1 MAHRPII
8 IAPSILGANLA
19 RIEAEA
25 ARIQA
30 SGAEWVHIDI
40 MDGHFV
46 PNISF
51 GVNMV
56 RVLRNLMGE
65 TILDVHL
72 MIEQPDRYA
81 GDFIE
86 AGADCLNV
94 HLEARHQVARTLASI
109 RERGCRVGLAINPAT
124 LIKHALPLLPLCDQI
139 ICMTVNPGFG
149 GQEFIPEVLPKIRE
163 ARDVILRQNY
173 NVDIIVDGGVSNL
186 NASSCSAAG
195 ANIMVAGSHLFSQ
208 ADLTQAVANLRAAA
222 GSANVSG

>member
-1 MAHRPII
+1 MTHRPII

-56 RVLRNLMGE
+56 RVLRKLMGE

-124 LIKHALPLLPLCDQI
+124 LVKHAMPLLPLCDQI

>member
-1 MAHRPII
+1 MTHRPII

-19 RIEAEA
+19 RIEEEA

-56 RVLRNLMGE
+56 RVLRKLMGE

-94 HLEARHQVARTLASI
+94 HLEARHQVARTLAS
-109 RERGCRVGLAINPAT
+109 GCRVGLAINPAT
-124 LIKHALPLLPLCDQI
+124 LVRHALPLLPLCDQL

-173 NVDIIVDGGVSNL
+173 NVDIIVDGGVSHL
-186 NASSCSAAG
+186 NAANCSAAG
-195 ANIMVAGSHLFSQ
+195 ANVMVAGSHLFSQ

>member
-56 RVLRNLMGE
+56 RVLRRLMGE

-173 NVDIIVDGGVSNL
+173 NIDITVDGGVSNL

>member
-1 MAHRPII
+1 MTHRPII

-19 RIEAEA
+19 RIEEEA

-56 RVLRNLMGE
+56 RVLRRLMGE

-86 AGADCLNV
+86 AGADSLNV

-124 LIKHALPLLPLCDQI
+124 LVRHALPLLPLCDQL

-173 NVDIIVDGGVSNL
+173 NVDIIVDGGVSHL
-186 NASSCSAAG
+186 NAANCSAAG
-195 ANIMVAGSHLFSQ
+195 ANVMVAGSHLFSQ

>member
-1 MAHRPII
+1 MTHRPII

-19 RIEAEA
+19 RIEEEA

-56 RVLRNLMGE
+56 RVLRKLMGE

-86 AGADCLNV
+86 AGADSLNV

-124 LIKHALPLLPLCDQI
+124 LVRHALPLLPLCDQL

-173 NVDIIVDGGVSNL
+173 SVDIIVDGGVSHL
-186 NASSCSAAG
+186 NAANCSAAG
-195 ANIMVAGSHLFSQ
+195 ANVMVAGSHLFSQ

>member
-25 ARIQA
+25 ERIQA

-56 RVLRNLMGE
+56 RVLRRLMGE

-163 ARDVILRQNY
+163 ARDVVLRQNY

>member
-56 RVLRNLMGE
+56 RVLRRLMGE

>member
-1 MAHRPII
+1 MTHRPII

-19 RIEAEA
+19 RIEEEA

-56 RVLRNLMGE
+56 RVLRKLMGE

-86 AGADCLNV
+86 AGADSLNV

-109 RERGCRVGLAINPAT
+109 RERGCRAGLAINPAT
-124 LIKHALPLLPLCDQI
+124 LVKHALPLLPLCDQL

-173 NVDIIVDGGVSNL
+173 NADIIVDGGVSHL
-186 NASSCSAAG
+186 NAANCSAAG
-195 ANIMVAGSHLFSQ
+195 ANVMVAGSHLFSQ

>member
-56 RVLRNLMGE
+56 RVLRKLMGE

-124 LIKHALPLLPLCDQI
+124 LVRHALPLLPLCDQL

-173 NVDIIVDGGVSNL
+173 NVDIIVDGGVSHL
-186 NASSCSAAG
+186 NAANCSAAG
-195 ANIMVAGSHLFSQ
+195 ANVMVAGSHLFSQ

>member
-8 IAPSILGANLA
+8 IAPTILGANLA

-56 RVLRNLMGE
+56 RVLRKLMGE

-86 AGADCLNV
+86 AGADSLNV

-124 LIKHALPLLPLCDQI
+124 LVRHALPLLPLCDQL

-173 NVDIIVDGGVSNL
+173 NVDIIVDGGVSHL
-186 NASSCSAAG
+186 NAANCSAAG
-195 ANIMVAGSHLFSQ
+195 ANVMVAGSHLFSQ

>member
-56 RVLRNLMGE
+56 RVLRRLMGE

-86 AGADCLNV
+86 AGADSLNV

-124 LIKHALPLLPLCDQI
+124 LVKHALPLLPLCDQI

-173 NVDIIVDGGVSNL
+173 NIDITVDGGVSNL

>member
-19 RIEAEA
+19 RIESEA

-56 RVLRNLMGE
+56 RVLRKLMGE

-163 ARDVILRQNY
+163 ARDVVLRQNY

>member
-1 MAHRPII
+1 MTHRPII

-19 RIEAEA
+19 RIEEEA

-56 RVLRNLMGE
+56 RVLRKLMGE

-173 NVDIIVDGGVSNL
+173 NIDITVDGGVSNL

>member
-1 MAHRPII
+1 MTHRPII

-19 RIEAEA
+19 RIEEEA

-56 RVLRNLMGE
+56 RVLRKLMGE

>member
-1 MAHRPII
+1 MTHRPII

-19 RIEAEA
+19 RIEEEA

-56 RVLRNLMGE
+56 RALRRLMGG

-94 HLEARHQVARTLASI
+94 HLEARNQVARTLASI

-124 LIKHALPLLPLCDQI
+124 LIKHALPLLPLCDQL

>member
-8 IAPSILGANLA
+8 IAPSSLGANLA

-56 RVLRNLMGE
+56 RALRRLMGG

-124 LIKHALPLLPLCDQI
+124 LVKHAMPLLPLCDQI

>member
-1 MAHRPII
+1 MTHRPII

-19 RIEAEA
+19 RIEEEA

-56 RVLRNLMGE
+56 RVLRKLMGE

-124 LIKHALPLLPLCDQI
+124 LVKHAMPLLPLCDQI

>member
-56 RVLRNLMGE
+56 RALRRLMGG

-124 LIKHALPLLPLCDQI
+124 LIKHALPLLPLCDQL

>member
-56 RVLRNLMGE
+56 RVLRKLMGE

-124 LIKHALPLLPLCDQI
+124 LIKHALPLLPLCDQL

-173 NVDIIVDGGVSNL
+173 NIDITVDGGVSNL

>member
-56 RVLRNLMGE
+56 RVLRKLMGE

-124 LIKHALPLLPLCDQI
+124 LIKHALPLLPLCDQL

>member
-25 ARIQA
+25 ERIQA

-56 RVLRNLMGE
+56 RVLRRLMEE

-163 ARDVILRQNY
+163 ARDVVLRQNY

>member
-1 MAHRPII
+1 
-8 IAPSILGANLA
+8 
-19 RIEAEA
+19 
-25 ARIQA
+25 
-30 SGAEWVHIDI
+30 

-56 RVLRNLMGE
+56 RALRRLMGG

-124 LIKHALPLLPLCDQI
+124 LIKHALPLLPLCDQL

>member
-1 MAHRPII
+1 MTHRPII

-19 RIEAEA
+19 RIEEEA

-56 RVLRNLMGE
+56 RVLRKLMGE

-86 AGADCLNV
+86 AGADSLNV
-94 HLEARHQVARTLASI
+94 H
-109 RERGCRVGLAINPAT
+109 
-124 LIKHALPLLPLCDQI
+124 
-139 ICMTVNPGFG
+139 
-149 GQEFIPEVLPKIRE
+149 
-163 ARDVILRQNY
+163 
-173 NVDIIVDGGVSNL
+173 
-186 NASSCSAAG
+186 
-195 ANIMVAGSHLFSQ
+195 
-208 ADLTQAVANLRAAA
+208 
-222 GSANVSG
+222 

>member
-1 MAHRPII
+1 MTHRPII

-56 RVLRNLMGE
+56 RVLRKLMGE

-86 AGADCLNV
+86 AGADSLNV

-124 LIKHALPLLPLCDQI
+124 LVRHALPLLPLCNQL

-173 NVDIIVDGGVSNL
+173 NVDIIVDGGVSHL
-186 NASSCSAAG
+186 NAANCSAAG
-195 ANIMVAGSHLFSQ
+195 ANVMVAGSHLFSQ

>member
-56 RVLRNLMGE
+56 RVLRKLMGE

-86 AGADCLNV
+86 AGADSLNV

-124 LIKHALPLLPLCDQI
+124 LVRHALPLLPLCDQL

-173 NVDIIVDGGVSNL
+173 NVDIIVDGGVSHL
-186 NASSCSAAG
+186 NAANCSAAG
-195 ANIMVAGSHLFSQ
+195 ANVMVAGSHLFSQ

>member
-56 RVLRNLMGE
+56 RALRRLMGG

-124 LIKHALPLLPLCDQI
+124 LIKHALPLLPLCDQL

-208 ADLTQAVANLRAAA
+208 DDLTQAVANLRAAA

>member
-1 MAHRPII
+1 MTHRPII

-19 RIEAEA
+19 RIEEEA

-56 RVLRNLMGE
+56 RVLRKLMGE

-86 AGADCLNV
+86 AGADSLNV

-124 LIKHALPLLPLCDQI
+124 LVRHALHLLPLCDQL

-173 NVDIIVDGGVSNL
+173 NVDIIVDGGVSHL
-186 NASSCSAAG
+186 NAANCSAAG
-195 ANIMVAGSHLFSQ
+195 ANVMVAGSHLFSQ

>member
-8 IAPSILGANLA
+8 IAPSILGANLG

-56 RVLRNLMGE
+56 RVLRKLMGE

-124 LIKHALPLLPLCDQI
+124 LVKHALPLLPLCDQI

>member
-1 MAHRPII
+1 MAHRPIV

-56 RVLRNLMGE
+56 RVLRKLMGE

-124 LIKHALPLLPLCDQI
+124 LVKHALPLLPLCDQI

-173 NVDIIVDGGVSNL
+173 NVDIIVDGGVSHL
-186 NASSCSAAG
+186 NAANCSAAG
-195 ANIMVAGSHLFSQ
+195 ANVMVAGSHLFSQ

>member
-56 RVLRNLMGE
+56 RVLRKLMGE

-173 NVDIIVDGGVSNL
+173 NIDITVDGGVSNL

>member
-1 MAHRPII
+1 MTHRPII

-19 RIEAEA
+19 RIEEEA

-56 RVLRNLMGE
+56 RALRRLMGG

-124 LIKHALPLLPLCDQI
+124 LIKHALPLLPLCDQL

-173 NVDIIVDGGVSNL
+173 NIDITVDGGVSNL

>member
-56 RVLRNLMGE
+56 RVLRKLMGE

-173 NVDIIVDGGVSNL
+173 NVDIIVDGGVSHL
-186 NASSCSAAG
+186 NASNCSAAG
-195 ANIMVAGSHLFSQ
+195 ANVMVAGSHLFSQ